1 MDVPSV
7 KGVLLRGAVERIQSY
22 LASGRLSREQLEFRL
37 GPEDAALL
45 EKDAI
50 VNGLWYPA
58 TRYERLL
65 DLIREQEGRRD
76 AALVAFGREAA
87 ESLLSAPAFTGI
99 FEATA
104 RRKGHET
111 GGPLLMKLTELML
124 NFSRWK
130 YVGVS
135 ADEFRVEVSQA
146 VDFHEHARHAAQ
158 GMIEFFASRL
168 FETRLCMTSQRPSRD
183 RILFRGTRAG

>member
-7 KGVLLRGAVERIQSY
+7 KGVLMRGTVERIQSY

-76 AALVAFGREAA
+76 AALVEFGREAA
-87 ESLLSAPAFTGI
+87 ESLLANPAFTGI
-99 FEATA
+99 FEATT

-130 YVGVS
+130 YTGVS
-135 ADEFRVEVSQA
+135 PDEFCVEVSEA
-146 VDFHEHARHAAQ
+146 ADFHEHARHAAQ

-168 FETRLCMTSQRPSRD
+168 FETRLDMTSARPSRD
-183 RILFRGTRAG
+183 RILFRGTRA